1 MKIRKLCLGG
11 AMIFGVVAL
20 AGCQKQANTEPVV
33 QEAVEQAA
41 EPSGAPEKKDVTFIW
56 YGMERLFLTPQDRYR
71 DGRIHLLQRKGNP
84 RLTRPERA

>member
-11 AMIFGVVAL
+11 AMILGVVAL
-20 AGCQKQANTEPVV
+20 AGCQKQANTETAI

-41 EPSGAPEKKDVTFIW
+41 ETSGAPEKKDVTI
-56 YGMERLFLTPQDRYR
+56 YLVRHGKTFLTPQDRYR
-71 DGRIHLLQRKGNP
+71 DGRIHLLRRKGNT

>member
-11 AMIFGVVAL
+11 AMILGVVAL
-20 AGCQKQANTEPVV
+20 AGCQRQANTEPVV
-33 QEAVEQAA
+33 QEAVEQVA
-41 EPSGAPEKKDVTFIW
+41 EPSGAPEKKDVTI
-56 YGMERLFLTPQDRYR
+56 YLVRHGKTFLTPQDRYR